1 VQIDGARAL
10 VTGASGGIGRA
21 IARGLAARSAEV
33 ILTGRREDALQEL
46 AGELGSP
53 AVAITADLGSI
64 EGARE
69 LFERA
74 GQVDI
79 LIANAGLEAR
89 EPLQD
94 LSDDALEQC
103 LHVNLLAPLALARQ
117 AIGPMIER
125 SSGHLVFIS
134 SVAGLV
140 ATSGN
145 GPLYTTTKWGLRGLG
160 LALRQELHG
169 TGVSAST
176 IFPGPIRDAGMFA
189 DTGVPLP
196 TGAGS
201 NSPAE
206 VAAAVTRAIERDLPE
221 VVVAKGAVRLA
232 GALGGIA
239 PVMIG
244 RLARRGGAE
253 DVRRKMIASDNRPVD
268 PGRTSERA

>member
-1 VQIDGARAL
+1 MQIEGARAL

-21 IARGLAARSAEV
+21 IARELAERSAEV

-46 AGELGSP
+46 AAELGSP
-53 AVAITADLGSI
+53 AVAIRADLNSI
-64 EGARE
+64 AGARE
-69 LFERA
+69 LFARA

-103 LHVNLLAPLALARQ
+103 LHVNLLAPIALARE
-117 AIGPMIER
+117 AIVPMTER
-125 SSGHLVFIS
+125 RRGHLVFIS

-140 ATSGN
+140 ATVSN

-176 IFPGPIRDAGMFA
+176 IFPGPIHEAGMFA
-189 DTGVPLP
+189 DTGVGLP
-196 TGAGS
+196 AGAGS
-201 NSPAE
+201 NSPAD
-206 VAAAVTRAIERDLPE
+206 VAAAVARAIERDLAE
-221 VVVAKGAVRLA
+221 VVVAKGAVRL
-232 GALGGIA
+232 GATLGGVA
-239 PVMIG
+239 PLMVG
-244 RLARRGGAE
+244 RLARRAGAE
-253 DVRRKMIASDNRPVD
+253 DVRRKMIASANRPID
-268 PGRTSERA
+268 PSATSGRT